1 MWAWWPALLS
11 PLLAALLTTGGDLRG
26 QHALTWLAV
35 GAGTLAAMGVARRV
49 AQQRWSGR
57 RVAAVAGV
65 SMALSMAGSPT
76 LSDDVWRYL
85 WEGRA
90 QRQGHATPYLL
101 APEDTHLPDVPPGSR
116 ARVAHPNVP
125 AVYPPGAQVLLW
137 GTAHLADVGG
147 HGGPTAFQVVLG
159 TCWLAAAWLAWRMA
173 NTAAQRGLAAGL
185 AVHPLGLLEAGRGAH
200 LDAAAAL
207 ALSVMVVAWQARH
220 HVQAGAAWAVALLI
234 KPVAALLLIR
244 LLLDRGRLPVLLGAT
259 LAGLVLVA
267 PYAPA
272 GAALWEG
279 VGTYALHWEFN
290 GGLSRVL
297 RWVLDGP
304 FEELAQRRQ
313 WLHLRWASSG
323 VGVEQGGGWLWTWG
337 APPLDGARLLVDGR
351 LLARVGGLGL
361 LCVWLAWAWRALTT
375 TPAQHALVTV
385 LGLLAVSPTVHPWYV
400 LTLLPLCALAQAPT
414 LLWSSGVFALAY
426 AVWRVD
432 ATGMVWDEPGW
443 TAPIIWGVT
452 AVAAARDFHRWR
464 NPSSP
469 TQPNPQPST
478 TSAGTVA

>member
-125 AVYPPGAQVLLW
+125 AVYPP
-137 GTAHLADVGG
+137 
-147 HGGPTAFQVVLG
+147 
-159 TCWLAAAWLAWRMA
+159 LAWRMA

-207 ALSVMVVAWQARH
+207 ALLVMVVAWQARH

-304 FEELAQRRQ
+304 L
-313 WLHLRWASSG
+313 
-323 VGVEQGGGWLWTWG
+323 
-337 APPLDGARLLVDGR
+337 
-351 LLARVGGLGL
+351 
-361 LCVWLAWAWRALTT
+361 
-375 TPAQHALVTV
+375 
-385 LGLLAVSPTVHPWYV
+385 
-400 LTLLPLCALAQAPT
+400 
-414 LLWSSGVFALAY
+414 
-426 AVWRVD
+426 
-432 ATGMVWDEPGW
+432 
-443 TAPIIWGVT
+443 
-452 AVAAARDFHRWR
+452 
-464 NPSSP
+464 
-469 TQPNPQPST
+469 
-478 TSAGTVA
+478 